1 MSKSFTLIELI
12 IILLLVGILAI
23 VTVPRMLSI
32 QGFRQEATLNKV
44 KADLKYVMEFAVNN
58 SCKTRVAYNT
68 TGDTSYTATTDLS
81 GSWDDMTDPTTHT
94 SPFTVTLNTGNY
106 LGVKITNVNFDGH
119 AGVEF
124 DSIGRPYS
132 YGGGSATL
140 LSSDGSITLTG
151 GKSITITVDT
161 GRIY

>member
-1 MSKSFTLIELI
+1 MSKSFTLIELV

-23 VTVPRMLSI
+23 IAAPRIVSI
-32 QGFRQEATLNKV
+32 YGFRQGAALTRV
-44 KADLKYVMEFAVNN
+44 KADLKYVMEFAINN

-81 GSWDDMTDPTTHT
+81 GSWDDMIDPTTNT
-94 SPFTVTLNTGNY
+94 SPFSVSLNTGNY
-106 LGVKITNVNFDGH
+106 LGVKITNVNFDGQ
-119 AGVEF
+119 AAVEF

-132 YGGGSATL
+132 YDGGSATL
-140 LSSDGSITLTG
+140 LSSDGSITLIG
-151 GKSITITVDT
+151 DRSITITVDT